1 MLPIAGYSATFTPP
15 ALVLSVPEPS
25 GDPVTV
31 KVLTEFGTQ
40 QKARP
45 AGHLIDHAFSRSQV
59 SAHLSE
65 MDARLA
71 ALRSIADNMD
81 REFANT
87 RLVSKIRCSYLEC
100 NARMQSWAI

>member
-1 MLPIAGYSATFTPP
+1 M
-15 ALVLSVPEPS
+15 PEPS

-40 QKARP
+40 QEAVPEGRLVDR
-45 AGHLIDHAFSRSQV
+45 AVSRNQV
-59 SAHLSE
+59 SACISD

-71 ALRSIADNMD
+71 ALQSIADHMD

-87 RLVSKIRCSYLEC
+87 RLVSKI
-100 NARMQSWAI
+100 